1 MASLIPPKRDV
12 VRANTPSAED
22 RAALFGGDAAQMD
35 KPQHMARLL
44 SWALADLMLAHP
56 EIVIAGEDV
65 GPKGGVYNVTAQPPQ
80 RFGPARVVNTLLDE
94 PAILGLAIGID
105 RKSVALGKGVCVR
118 LDLGGRRIIKNT
130 TDRTK

>member
-1 MASLIPPKRDV
+1 MRISYWSSDVCSSDLVMASLIPPKRDV

-56 EIVIAGEDV
+56 EIVIAGADV
-65 GPKGGVYNVTAQPPQ
+65 GPKGGVYNVK
-80 RFGPARVVNTLLDE
+80 
-94 PAILGLAIGID
+94 IG
-105 RKSVALGKGVCVR
+105 RAACRERG
-118 LDLGGRRIIKNT
+118 
-130 TDRTK
+130 